1 MFGGDSVGKEAASKQ
16 ATRHDETNSLLREG
30 NDIARSSLA
39 NIYRPALPQQ
49 FTPTTAATERLRLV
63 TGNAARG

>member
-30 NDIARSSLA
+30 NYIARSSLA
-39 NIYRPALPQQ
+39 TSTALLSRNSSLP
-49 FTPTTAATERLRLV
+49 PPRLSNV
-63 TGNAARG
+63 FDW

>member
-30 NDIARSSLA
+30 NYIARSSLRHLPPCSPA
-39 NIYRPALPQQ
+39 TVHSHHRGYRTSSIGDGQRGA
-49 FTPTTAATERLRLV
+49 RL
-63 TGNAARG
+63 